1 MTARALPMSKERDYQ
16 LVGLGLE
23 MLDDDG
29 HPFRPNH
36 VKVREISTGIRV
48 WAIVSGPAV
57 KKNGMVGKL
66 LRTRRFQ
73 LKGDPRGV
81 WKSQL
86 EVPEW
91 LTIVLGEVGEH
102 YTAAVA

>member
-1 MTARALPMSKERDYQ
+1 MTHVIPISQDRHYHLIE
-16 LVGLGLE
+16 LGIE
-23 MLDDDG
+23 MLDENG
-29 HPFRPNH
+29 HPFRPSH
-36 VKVREISTGIRV
+36 IRVHEISTGTRV

-57 KKNGMVGKL
+57 KKNGMVGKV
-66 LRTRRFQ
+66 LRSRRFQ

-91 LTIVLGEVGEH
+91 LTIVLSEAGDPI
-102 YTAAVA
+102 AAAHAA